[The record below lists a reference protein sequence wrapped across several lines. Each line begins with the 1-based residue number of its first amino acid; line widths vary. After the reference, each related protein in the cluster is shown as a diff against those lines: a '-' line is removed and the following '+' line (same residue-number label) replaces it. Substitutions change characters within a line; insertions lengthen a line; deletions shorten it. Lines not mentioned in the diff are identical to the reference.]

1 MVSKWLLKEEPKH
14 YSFDD
19 LLREGGRTTW
29 NGVRNNL
36 ALKYL
41 RSVKKEDQAFYYHSG
56 SETAIIGTL
65 KILSDPYPDPDGSD
79 PQYVVVDVEATDK
92 LPRPISLSEMRKND
106 DFKNFDLLRLPRLS
120 VLPVPQP
127 IWNKIL
133 SMSGFLRKQSSN

>member
-19 LLREGGRTTW
+19 LLREGGHTMW
-29 NGVRNNL
+29 NGIRNNL

-56 SETAIIGTL
+56 SETAIVGTL
-65 KILSDPYPDPDGSD
+65 KIVSDPYPDPDGSN
-79 PQYVVVDVEATDK
+79 PRYVVVDVQAIEK
-92 LPRPISLSEMRKND
+92 LPRPVPLTEMRKNS
-106 DFKNFDLLRLPRLS
+106 DFKDFYLLRLPRLS

-127 IWNKIL
+127 IWDEIL
-133 SMSGFLRKQSSN
+133 SMSGLLGR